1 MRAHPRTRGGARL
14 PPGRAATVRGRTL
27 RPVALTGEGIA
38 AVTTAT
44 GRLTGLP
51 TADAEL
57 VKFTNNAV
65 VRLPRAGVVLRIAGS
80 QEVRARVPVVLA
92 TARWLEV
99 LGLPA
104 VRLLPGVPQPI
115 EPAGHLVTLW
125 QAVEQGET
133 PVSGDAL
140 AAVLREWH
148 AIDAPPPAELPAWNL
163 LAFVRRRVETCVGV
177 EDDDLVFLREELAR
191 VEGLLDRSADL
202 EPLVPPGVLHGD
214 AFLGNVVPSPAGPV
228 ICDFDGVSI
237 GPREWDL
244 VPVAVGASRFDYTP
258 GLHESFV
265 RAYGVDVTAWA
276 GFPAL
281 RALRELQLVTS
292 VLPTLEANP
301 ALRPQWRVRLDSLR
315 RGGDSVRW
323 TPYPAAPLSR

>member
-1 MRAHPRTRGGARL
+1 MTLHLRKCGGPRLGSGQAAVEHDGT
-14 PPGRAATVRGRTL
+14 GR
-27 RPVALTGEGIA
+27 PIALTRDGIA
-38 AVTTAT
+38 AVTTVT

-65 VRLPRAGVVLRIAGS
+65 VRLPRAGAVLRIAGS

-92 TARWLEV
+92 TARWLEA

-115 EPAGHLVTLW
+115 EAAGHLVTLW
-125 QAVEQGET
+125 QAVEPGEAA
-133 PVSGDAL
+133 VSGDAF

-148 AIDAPPPAELPAWNL
+148 AIDAAPPAEVPAWNL
-163 LAFVRRRVETCVGV
+163 VAFIRGRIEAAAGLA
-177 EDDDLVFLREELAR
+177 DDDLAFLRLELAR
-191 VEGLLDRSADL
+191 VEERLARLVDL

-214 AFLGNVVPSPAGPV
+214 AFLGNAVPSPGGPV

-244 VPVAVGASRFDYTP
+244 VPVAVGALRFDYTA
-258 GLHESFV
+258 GLYESFV
-265 RAYGVDVTAWA
+265 RTYGVDVTAWA
-276 GFPAL
+276 GFAAL

-315 RGGDSVRW
+315 RGDDSVRW